1 MMYYTTDGTY
11 QIQLQ
16 ARGLGKTYAEEQ
28 FKKLKEVYKGG
39 YTHAKPRRIRTM
51 MYSEFIAKVNE
62 AQEMYDNKFDA
73 PYDSFYNNYIE
84 PVYMYHPLQ
93 FNKDEMATLYCIG
106 GPGLMREL
114 RDTAIEFRDLEDDV
128 KAAQTRLN
136 EAKQDQEHALRCY
149 LHNDNK

>member
-16 ARGLGKTYAEEQ
+16 ARGLGKAYAEEQ

-39 YTHAKPRRIRTM
+39 FTHAKRWRIRQM
-51 MYSEFIAKVNE
+51 MYSEFITKLKE
-62 AQEMYDNKFDA
+62 AQKMYGNKFDD

-106 GPGLMREL
+106 GPGLMKEL
-114 RDTAIEFRDLEDDV
+114 RSTAIDFRDLEDDV

-149 LHNDNK
+149 LNIK

>member
-28 FKKLKEVYKGG
+28 FKKLKEMYKGG
-39 YTHAKPRRIRTM
+39 YTHAERWRIRKM
-51 MYSEFIAKVNE
+51 MYSEFITKVLE
-62 AQEMYDNKFDA
+62 AQKMYGNKFED
-73 PYDSFYNNYIE
+73 PLVPFYENVIE

-93 FNKDEMATLYCIG
+93 FNKDEIATLYCIG
-106 GPGLMREL
+106 GPALMREL
-114 RDTAIEFRDLEDDV
+114 RSTAIDFRDLEDDV

-149 LHNDNK
+149 LDTK